1 MNFQRK
7 PVIKA
12 SIAAKDFALLTITIP
27 LAFRMTEVN
36 YLFYILY
43 SYKQQ
48 IFINVWERNAFAIY
62 LDVTLEN
69 SYHLKSKERVM
80 SRVTV

>member
-12 SIAAKDFALLTITIP
+12 SIATKDFALLTITI
-27 LAFRMTEVN
+27 LLVSGMTEVN
-36 YLFYILY
+36 YLFHILY
-43 SYKQQ
+43 SYRQQ
-48 IFINVWERNAFAIY
+48 IFINVWKRNAFAIY

-69 SYHLKSKERVM
+69 SYHLKSKEQVM
-80 SRVTV
+80 SRVTI